1 MANRLRLKS
10 ALMAL
15 LATVSMAGAAT
26 EMPPV
31 QQAATGP
38 ALQPY
43 WASYKVLRGKKK
55 VGVSKVELTADTDGL
70 FVYRTKVSARGLA
83 RLFVRRDITGE
94 SHFTLENNLPFPLS
108 YHSTGA
114 KKGDT
119 QSIVFD
125 PSNNEISSEYKGT
138 EKTLPWSP
146 GVLDLLSMEIAMQ
159 LQFSR
164 GEVPTEYT
172 LVEKNRIRDYHVE
185 IEGTES
191 IKTPFGEYETVRL
204 WRQREGSDNHAVIW
218 LAPDLNYLM
227 IRFDKYKRGKKDFSI
242 LLNNYQPRI
251 AN

>member
-1 MANRLRLKS
+1 MANRLQVKI

-31 QQAATGP
+31 QQAVARP

-43 WASYKVLRGKKK
+43 WASYKVFRGKKK

-94 SHFTLENNLPFPLS
+94 TRFTLENDLPFPHS
-108 YHSTGA
+108 YNSIGA
-114 KKGDT
+114 KKDDT
-119 QSIVFD
+119 QRIVFD
-125 PSNNEISSEYKGT
+125 PSNNEISSEYKGA

-159 LQFSR
+159 LQFLR

-172 LVEKNRIRDYHVE
+172 LVEKNRIRDYRVE
-185 IEGTES
+185 IEGSES
-191 IKTPFGEYETVRL
+191 IKTPFGEYETIRL
-204 WRQREGSDNHAVIW
+204 WRQRDGSDNHAVIW

-227 IRFDKYKRGKKDFSI
+227 IRFDKYKRGKKDFSL
-242 LLNNYQPRI
+242 LLNNYQPAP